1 MIFSADDPTPS
12 PSPTGVAQ
20 AAVQNALDLASLIFG
35 AAVGL
40 VIAFVVAL
48 VIVLLTRPI
57 ARRSRYFAAVTKRVR
72 TSYYITAMA
81 WGAWA
86 GLQFMLVNTT
96 LSDWSNGGMV
106 GFISHVLLIIGILTM
121 TWMVYN
127 SVWIFEDAARIRQE
141 KDGGV
146 SRKFETQAQVIRRL
160 LQALVILLGVCA
172 ALFTFDA
179 ARQAM
184 TTVLASA
191 GVVSVIAGLAAQQ
204 TLGNVF
210 AGIQL
215 AFTDAIRVG
224 DVVVVGKDNVS
235 GKVEEITLSYVVVRL
250 PDERRLIVPST
261 YFTSNT
267 FENWTRRATT
277 KLGNVELKL
286 DWTAPLTLIRSHVQ
300 QLLLATDLW
309 DGRSW
314 AVQVADSDETTM
326 TVRIVVSAKDSG
338 ALWDLRCYLRE
349 NMIRWVVDEDP
360 AIRPHTRVQPLEVEM
375 VTQDTSREAVARLA
389 KELSGIASDTTGA
402 PGSHPGAAA
411 GESAQASSVSSQDKA
426 EDVDSGPLDD
436 AVHSVRLLAARQKA
450 KRARRRAMAQRQ
462 RELADTGKVTAVA
475 SASDAQTQVFSQTML
490 HSLVAEQ
497 LAEKVA
503 QANAR
508 LGKNHLGG
516 GSTALLPQAQVDSDN
531 AQASPPQVQ
540 AGQAHLDATVV
551 RGERLFSG
559 SPDADE
565 RNQIY
570 AGPGDEV
577 LAEREATAKR
587 HEEETTRLNSG
598 PRVPEDAVRPQCSDV
613 QQD

>member
-20 AAVQNALDLASLIFG
+20 DAVQNALDLASLIFG

-57 ARRSRYFAAVTKRVR
+57 ARRSRYFAAITKRVR

-127 SVWIFEDAARIRQE
+127 SAWIFEDAARIRQE

-360 AIRPHTRVQPLEVEM
+360 AIRPHTRVQPLEV
-375 VTQDTSREAVARLA
+375 TQDTSREVVARLA
-389 KELSGIASDTTGA
+389 KELSGIAADTTGA
-402 PGSHPGAAA
+402 PNSHPGSAA
-411 GESAQASSVSSQDKA
+411 GGSAHASSVSSQGKS
-426 EDVDSGPLDD
+426 EEKGDSDPLDD

-475 SASDAQTQVFSQTML
+475 SASEAQTQVFSQTML

-516 GSTALLPQAQVDSDN
+516 GSTALLPQAQADGDK
-531 AQASPPQVQ
+531 AQASAPQVQ
-540 AGQAHLDATVV
+540 AGQAHMDATVV

-570 AGPGDEV
+570 AGPGDDV

-598 PRVPEDAVRPQCSDV
+598 PRVPEDAVRPQRSDA
-613 QQD
+613 QQN

>member
-35 AAVGL
+35 ATVGL

-267 FENWTRRATT
+267 FENWTRRAATQ
-277 KLGNVELKL
+277 LGNVELKL

-360 AIRPHTRVQPLEVEM
+360 AIRPHTRVQPLEVET

-389 KELSGIASDTTGA
+389 KELSGIAADTTGA
-402 PGSHPGAAA
+402 PNSQPGSTA
-411 GESAQASSVSSQDKA
+411 GKPAQPSPVSSQDKA

-531 AQASPPQVQ
+531 AQASAPQVQ

-598 PRVPEDAVRPQCSDV
+598 PRVPEDAVRPQRSDV

>member
-20 AAVQNALDLASLIFG
+20 DAVQNALDLASLIFG

-360 AIRPHTRVQPLEVEM
+360 AIRPHTRVQPLEVET

-389 KELSGIASDTTGA
+389 K
-402 PGSHPGAAA
+402 
-411 GESAQASSVSSQDKA
+411 
-426 EDVDSGPLDD
+426 DD

-531 AQASPPQVQ
+531 AQASAPQVQ

-570 AGPGDEV
+570 AGPGDDV

-598 PRVPEDAVRPQCSDV
+598 PRVPEDAVRPQRSDV